1 MEPDTSSINH
11 SELDDEQD
19 KLDLELALV
28 LKRILEDERRQIT
41 GDAEDRRQAL
51 HFLII
56 TREAQSDDVEEMD
69 KLFADQGIA

>member
-11 SELDDEQD
+11 RELDDEQD

-28 LKRILEDERRQIT
+28 LKRILEDERRRIT

-51 HFLII
+51 HLLII
-56 TREAQSDDVEEMD
+56 TREAQLDDVEEMD
-69 KLFADQGIA
+69 KLFADQGIV